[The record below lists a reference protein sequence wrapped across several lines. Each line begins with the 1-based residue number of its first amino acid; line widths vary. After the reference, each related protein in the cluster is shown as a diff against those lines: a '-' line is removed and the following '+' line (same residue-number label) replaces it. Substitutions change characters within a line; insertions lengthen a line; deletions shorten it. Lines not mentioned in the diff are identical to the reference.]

1 MGPSTRST
9 VRTSPSPNRCA
20 PLSGLDRVLLV
31 VANEPWQK
39 EDGPVAPAEDR
50 YAMVA
55 AAAKDWPGLEPSR
68 IEIDR
73 GGPSYT
79 IDTVRELK
87 GRDPDVELALI
98 VGSDVAA
105 QLGSW
110 KDEAALREMV
120 TRGGGRPAGRP
131 IPGARGLEGGRRT
144 GRALRRLEHRAPS
157 ATRCR
162 SARTRPGSRCR
173 DPLHRA
179 ARSVRYE
186 EMIVGMRPP
195 ASGSATPASDP
206 DPAEAVTVRAGAQPA
221 GH

>member
-1 MGPSTRST
+1 MAEPHQRVGIFGGTFDPIHRAHLSVAET
-9 VRTSPSPNRCA
+9 VRTA
-20 PLSGLDRVLLV
+20 LGLDRVLLV

-55 AAAKDWPGLEPSR
+55 AAAKEWPGLEPSR

-87 GRDPDVELALI
+87 AGDPDVELVLI

-110 KDEAALREMV
+110 KEEAALREMV
-120 TRGGGRPAGRP
+120 TVAVVGR
-131 IPGARGLEGGRRT
+131 PGARSPAPEGWKVVEVPVAPFDVSST
-144 GRALRRLEHRAPS
+144 ELRRRLGAGQPVQDLVPDAVIRCIERRGLY
-157 ATRCR
+157 ATRR
-162 SARTRPGSRCR
+162 
-173 DPLHRA
+173 
-179 ARSVRYE
+179 
-186 EMIVGMRPP
+186 
-195 ASGSATPASDP
+195 
-206 DPAEAVTVRAGAQPA
+206 
-221 GH
+221 